1 MGFLDKL
8 FGRKKR
14 EKEEA
19 ARLAEEQAR
28 AEAEAKARAEAEA
41 KAKAEAEAK
50 AKAEAEAKA
59 KVEAEAKAKVE
70 AEAKAKAE
78 AEAKAKAEA
87 EAKARAEAEAK
98 AKAEAEA
105 KAKAEAEAKA
115 RAEAEAKAKAEA
127 EAKAKAEAEAK
138 AKAEAEAKAKAEAE
152 AKAKAEAEAK
162 AKAEAEAKAKAEAEA
177 KAKAEA
183 EAKAKAE
190 AEAKAKAE
198 AEAKAKAEA
207 EAKAK
212 AEAEA
217 KAKAEAEAKAKA
229 EAEAK
234 AKAEAEAKAKA
245 EAEAKAKAEAEAKA
259 KAEAEAKAKAE
270 AEAADSPE
278 ARKKEKKSFWGRV
291 KEGLTKTKNA
301 LFGQIDD
308 LLKSFVKVDEELLEE
323 LEELLI
329 CADVGVNSTE
339 QIIGELR
346 EQVKDG
352 RLKEKEQVMSA
363 LRGIL
368 EGMIGPGEPLK
379 LETQPSVILIIGVNG
394 VGKTTSIGKISNQ
407 LRKQGKKVIVAA
419 ADTFRAAAIDQ
430 LAVWCERAKVELVRQ
445 NEGSDPAAV
454 VFDACHAAK
463 KKNADVL
470 IIDTAGRL
478 HNKTNLMNELAKIN
492 RIIDREL
499 PGASRENLLVLDAT
513 TGQNAIIQAKEF
525 KNAAALTGLILNKLD
540 GTAKGGIV
548 ISIRQEL
555 NIPVKFIGVGEKIDD
570 MQEFDQA
577 EFVKALFEN

>member
-8 FGRKKR
+8 FGKKKR
-14 EKEEA
+14 EQELQAQEEL
-19 ARLAEEQAR
+19 RKI
-28 AEAEAKARAEAEA
+28 EAEKAEAEA

-59 KVEAEAKAKVE
+59 K
-70 AEAKAKAE
+70 
-78 AEAKAKAEA
+78 
-87 EAKARAEAEAK
+87 AEAEAK

-115 RAEAEAKAKAEA
+115 KAESEAKAKAEA

-234 AKAEAEAKAKA
+234 TIEE
-245 EAEAKAKAEAEAKA
+245 
-259 KAEAEAKAKAE
+259 
-270 AEAADSPE
+270 PE
-278 ARKKEKKSFWGRV
+278 VVTEETRKKEKKSFWSRV
-291 KEGLTKTKNA
+291 REGLTKTKNA
-301 LFGQIDD
+301 IFGQIDD
-308 LLKSFVKVDEELLEE
+308 LLKNFVKVDEDLLEE
-323 LEELLI
+323 LEEILI
-329 CADVGVNSTE
+329 CADVGVNAAE
-339 QIIGELR
+339 DIIDELR
-346 EQVKDG
+346 EQIKDG
-352 RLKEKEQVMSA
+352 RLKEKEQVTA
-363 LRGIL
+363 TLHNIL
-368 EGMIGPGEPLK
+368 EGMIGEGEDLK
-379 LETQPSVILIIGVNG
+379 LETSPSVILVIGVNG
-394 VGKTTSIGKISNQ
+394 VGKTTSIGKIANR
-407 LRKQGKKVIVAA
+407 LRKEGKKVIVAA

-430 LAVWCERAKVELVRQ
+430 LAVWCDRAKVDLVRQ

-454 VFDACHAAK
+454 VFDACHVAK
-463 KKNADVL
+463 NKKADVL

-492 RIIDREL
+492 RVIDREL
-499 PGASRENLLVLDAT
+499 PGVSRENLLVLDAT
-513 TGQNAIIQAKEF
+513 TGQNAILQAKEF
-525 KNAAALTGLILNKLD
+525 KNAAQLTGLILNKLD

-548 ISIRQEL
+548 ISIRREL
-555 NIPVKFIGVGEKIDD
+555 NIPVKFIGVGEKLDD

-577 EFVKALFEN
+577 EFVKALFE